1 MGAREE
7 TSRRTLTIWL
17 WSVIAVAALAVG
29 WIAYDLMN
37 TPSVP
42 AEVEAAIAAFTT
54 AREDQDAD
62 AFRAA
67 VSDDFLAESYLYNIT
82 GAGVVS
88 HVIVTEDADRY
99 IDQRFD
105 YDVEVRRSGDPVLVG
120 DGPTWHLSFKEEW
133 VFVDEYI
140 EDAPVPVVGAY
151 TLVEQPNGDILIEH
165 VFWTGVEDWGE

>member
-82 GAGVVS
+82 GAGNLPARWIIHAAPRAS
-88 HVIVTEDADRY
+88 
-99 IDQRFD
+99 
-105 YDVEVRRSGDPVLVG
+105 SGLN
-120 DGPTWHLSFKEEW
+120 W
-133 VFVDEYI
+133 
-140 EDAPVPVVGAY
+140 
-151 TLVEQPNGDILIEH
+151 
-165 VFWTGVEDWGE
+165 